1 MLTAILAGVAFVG
14 LFATW
19 VILPS
24 QLRKRHANKVGNETE
39 AEE

>member
-1 MLTAILAGVAFVG
+1 MLTAILAGVAFVV

-24 QLRKRHANKVGNETE
+24 QLRKHHDKVGEETE
-39 AEE
+39 SEK